1 MKPLITVFF
10 GLSALTAC
18 STGEFTGTSE
28 TPITKKCMPS
38 ESKSCKDPIKS
49 MDQETLVVND
59 EGSIEGKCKY
69 TDISVQSDGFLIPG
83 GPPVKIKPQQLQN
96 GVQEG
101 DTLFFDLHAYQG
113 PAGAGGAKSNKN
125 YAATLKPD
133 GSVLTPALM
142 PTFAP
147 HIIPASFGAAWHQ
160 SNEWSLTAF
169 PQLSGQVPVAIK
181 HEYRVQIKSVNSS
194 NCQILA
200 HRVIEPYYTRGP
212 SFYDPTKDYE
222 TGGCFA
228 LSTKIKMFNGS
239 EKLAVNVEKGDRLLN
254 PITKKSV
261 TVSEVVYGPEENLGL
276 IMVGVGE
283 NTVKVTTQHPFETAR
298 GLKSAAELTID
309 DKILTSVGKYEKL
322 TTLKVLAPV
331 KNQRVIN
338 FIVSSNSK
346 KPMDHMVLADGVITG
361 DLYLQRKL
369 SRQLAPKLQEKA
381 PAVAVNK

>member
-1 MKPLITVFF
+1 MKQLITVFF

-18 STGEFTGTSE
+18 STGEFTGTAE
-28 TPITKKCMPS
+28 TQITKKCTPS
-38 ESKSCKDPIKS
+38 ESESCKDPIKS
-49 MDQETLVVND
+49 LDQDALVVSD
-59 EGSIEGKCKY
+59 EGTINGKCKF
-69 TDISVQSDGFLIPG
+69 TDITVETDGFLIPG
-83 GPPVKIKPQQLQN
+83 GPPIKIKPQQLKN
-96 GVQEG
+96 GVTEG
-101 DTLFFDLHAYQG
+101 DTMFVDLHAYQG

-125 YAATLKPD
+125 FAATLNPD
-133 GSVLTPALM
+133 GSVHTPAM
-142 PTFAP
+142 IPTFAP
-147 HIIPASFGAAWHQ
+147 HIIPATFGAAWHQ

-212 SFYDPTKDYE
+212 NFYDPTKDYE

-228 LSTKIKMFNGS
+228 LSTKIKMFDGS

-261 TVSEVVYGPEENLGL
+261 TVSEVTYGPEENIGL
-276 IMVGVGE
+276 IMVGIGA
-283 NTVKVTTQHPFETAR
+283 NTVKVTTQHPFETQK
-298 GLKSAAELTID
+298 GLKSAADLTID
-309 DKILTSVGKYEKL
+309 DKILTSAGKYQKL
-322 TTLKVLAPV
+322 TTLKILAPV

-338 FIVSSNSK
+338 FVVSSDSK
-346 KPMDHMVLADGVITG
+346 KPMDHMVLADGVVAG

-369 SRQLAPKLQEKA
+369 SRQLAPKLQEKS
-381 PAVAVNK
+381 PAVAAIK